1 MSPEVRTAAEALKA
15 AIDRHLEACADKR
28 DEQDE
33 AVQVAFLG
41 LREAAETYE
50 DALYDAY
57 DEVTPFEFSRG
68 PIYEPAEVAQ
78 PGVPERVTVLQR
90 GDFAVAS
97 ADDLVAAGRRLLR
110 EDGQDDEELAA
121 VESLAVY
128 LEAYGLDETAAAADD
143 VGLRWLGGTT
153 WLLDQDAED
162 DTLRRSPFSVVD
174 ESRLLHRF
182 DEEVSPG

>member
-28 DEQDE
+28 GEQDE
-33 AVQVAFLG
+33 AVRVAFLG

-68 PIYEPAEVAQ
+68 PMYEPAEVAQ

-90 GDFAVAS
+90 GDFAVSS
-97 ADDLVAAGRRLLR
+97 AEDLVAAGRRLLQ
-110 EDGQDDEELAA
+110 EDGDDDEELSP
-121 VESLAVY
+121 VESLAVH
-128 LEAYGLDETAAAADD
+128 LEVYGLDETASAADE

-153 WLLDQDAED
+153 WVLDQDVED
-162 DTLRRSPFSVVD
+162 DTLRSAPFAAAD
-174 ESRLLHRF
+174 PARLLHRF
-182 DEEVSPG
+182 DEEVSAG